1 MNDRFKF
8 NAVVSSYY
16 DIDTPT
22 NYEEHEPQFYLSDVD
37 VFCDQEIGID
47 YDALFDAVKQQAKN
61 LSEKEIG
68 QIMQHFEDNS
78 NSPECDFVTIKPDKI
93 LQCTG
98 LKDKNG
104 KLIYEG
110 DIVKY
115 AEFDWTDFS
124 FKDWDTEIAQV
135 VWGNTYDN
143 YYPAFDLK
151 DTDFDGTN
159 AFSYLFNEG
168 WTVEVI
174 GNIYENK
181 SLLESEG

>member
-1 MNDRFKF
+1 MQDRFKF

-37 VFCDQEIGID
+37 VFCNQEIGID
-47 YDALFDAVKQQAKN
+47 YDVLFDTVKQQVKN

-78 NSPECDFVTIKPDKI
+78 NSPECDFVTIRPDKI

-110 DIVKY
+110 DIVEAITHNPHEKHIGVIQFNTCYFSLDYINLGKY
-115 AEFDWTDFS
+115 GEAGISLAKNTGDFVS
-124 FKDWDTEIAQV
+124 LEI
-135 VWGNTYDN
+135 
-143 YYPAFDLK
+143 
-151 DTDFDGTN
+151 
-159 AFSYLFNEG
+159 
-168 WTVEVI
+168 I
-174 GNIYENK
+174 GNIFQDKELMN
-181 SLLESEG
+181 ET